1 MSIVKEATKTDILE
15 MARKLPWDQRWE
27 LIKELS
33 ETIPVPPPDGMT
45 REEFRA
51 ELDRRWEECESGRMT
66 CSPFEE
72 VIERLR
78 QKNRTDG

>member
-1 MSIVKEATKTDILE
+1 MVVKEASKADILA
-15 MARKLPWDQRWE
+15 MARKLPWDERWS
-27 LIKELS
+27 LIRELS

-45 REEFRA
+45 HKEFLA
-51 ELDRRWEECESGRMT
+51 ELNGRWEECESGRMT
-66 CSPFEE
+66 CAPLDE